1 MNTNHEQCKFYKF
14 HLEVNKLGVGEGV
27 YMFGSCFYVV
37 ICVLYSLTITSMGTR
52 ELGGWMNGWLV
63 IPVAGW
69 LVGGFGGFWVG
80 FVWVWVDGRLVPLV
94 HKALL
99 PLH

>member
-1 MNTNHEQCKFYKF
+1 MYIY
-14 HLEVNKLGVGEGV
+14 LVLV
-27 YMFGSCFYVV
+27 FYVV

-52 ELGGWMNGWLV
+52 ELGGWMDGWLV
-63 IPVAGW
+63 GWLVGWLIGWLVRW

-94 HKALL
+94 YKALL